1 MLPKMN
7 GFILLMGESLSGG
20 GGRGEVEFLTMGD
33 LDGRK
38 LCYMILL
45 L

>member
-1 MLPKMN
+1 MN
-7 GFILLMGESLSGG
+7 GFLLLMGESLSGG
-20 GGRGEVEFLTMGD
+20 GGGEEVEFLILGD